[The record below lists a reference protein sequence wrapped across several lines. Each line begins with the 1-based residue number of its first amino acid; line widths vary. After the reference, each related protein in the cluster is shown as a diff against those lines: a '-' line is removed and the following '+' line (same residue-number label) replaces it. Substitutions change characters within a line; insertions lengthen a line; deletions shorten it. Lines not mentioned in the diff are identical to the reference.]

1 MPGKA
6 GPSGGER
13 RGEER
18 RAAGRAAGCSSMLF
32 LIGLGL
38 GDARDIT
45 VNGLEI
51 VKRCSRVYLEAYTSL
66 LSVGKDALEE
76 FYGRELIIAEREM
89 VEQEADEILRDA
101 ADNDVAFLV
110 VGDPFGA
117 TTHSDLVLRAV
128 KAGIQYRVVHN
139 ASILN
144 AVGCCGLQL
153 YNFGEIVSIVFWTET
168 WKPESFYDKIKRN
181 RQSGVHTLCLLD
193 IKVKEQTLENLM
205 RGKKI
210 FEPPRFL
217 SVNEAAEQLLE
228 IIENRR
234 GKGEELALTEDT
246 LCVGLARVGSK
257 DQKIAAATLQQ
268 MVKEDLGAPL
278 HSLIITGHM
287 HPMEIQML
295 KLFAADKSCFNKL
308 ISLDGSTYYS

>member
-1 MPGKA
+1 MK
-6 GPSGGER
+6 
-13 RGEER
+13 
-18 RAAGRAAGCSSMLF
+18 
-32 LIGLGL
+32 
-38 GDARDIT
+38 
-45 VNGLEI
+45 GLEI

-210 FEPPRFL
+210 FEPPRFM

>member
-1 MPGKA
+1 
-6 GPSGGER
+6 
-13 RGEER
+13 
-18 RAAGRAAGCSSMLF
+18 MLY

-45 VNGLEI
+45 LKGLDI
-51 VKRCSRVYLEAYTSL
+51 VRKCSRVYLEAYTSL
-66 LSVGKDALEE
+66 LTVGKEVLEE

-89 VEQEADEILRDA
+89 VEQEADDILRDA

-128 KAGIQYRVVHN
+128 KAGIQYHVVHN

-153 YNFGEIVSIVFWTET
+153 YNFGETVSIVFWTES

-181 RQSGVHTLCLLD
+181 RQAGVHTLCLLD
-193 IKVKEQTLENLM
+193 IKVKEQSLENLM
-205 RGKKI
+205 RGKKV
-210 FEPPRFL
+210 FEPPRFM

-234 GKGEELALTEDT
+234 DRGEELALTEET
-246 LCVGLARVGSK
+246 LCVGLARVGAK
-257 DQKIAAATLQQ
+257 DQKIAAATLHQ
-268 MVKEDLGAPL
+268 MVKEDLGGPL

-287 HPMEIQML
+287 HPMEIEML
-295 KLFAADKSCFNKL
+295 KLFAVDDSNFNKL
-308 ISLDGSTYYS
+308 ITLDGSTYYS